1 MDTITL
7 KPVEMTPVVM
17 HLLEQKDLIIR
28 LCPDHHQLDVEAGET
43 KSEAIY
49 KSDIQYGSHMLITV
63 TVNKTT
69 FENFGWH
76 EDHEEFLLIGD
87 TKSSPMYLVIALCDH
102 ITLERK
108 IANEALTAD
117 DFVALSVKYNDPYV
131 SFFTMKKHIP
141 HGELVK
147 ESTDNPPTFY
157 VTEPTDMHLNRLD
170 LNPYKLAIE

>member
-1 MDTITL
+1 METITI
-7 KPVEMTPVVM
+7 KPVEMTPKVM
-17 HLLEQKDLIIR
+17 NFLEQKGLIIR
-28 LCPDHHQLDVEAGET
+28 LCPDHHQLDIEAGET

-63 TVNKTT
+63 TVNKTD

-87 TKSSPMYLVIALCDH
+87 SKSSPMYLVIALRDH
-102 ITLERK
+102 NTLKRK
-108 IANEALTAD
+108 ITNRTLSAD
-117 DFVALSVKYNDPYV
+117 DFVALSVKYNDPKV
-131 SFFTMKKHIP
+131 SFFTMKKHIL

-147 ESTDNPPTFY
+147 ESTNNPPTFY

-170 LNPYKLAIE
+170 LGPYELAIE